1 MFFRDSEEFRSLI
14 TAFKKADE
22 RVLSTVLN
30 TNADSVEEYRNKT
43 FNYVNQ
49 VNVSLMKKTIAWA
62 EKDIPVTYQQ
72 GRKRVSK
79 DIALDTATMLGTFGL
94 VTLADVVIKGSKRP
108 KTTKKR
114 INIPPPSDNLSEKEQ
129 KKVNLH
135 TETAYIELSRRVQHA
150 TDLQK
155 EKINQAINQIEKSGY
170 GVTVERV
177 KDLLKDTLEKENKSL
192 FVTYSNGS
200 KMPLEKYAEMCA
212 RTSRLETI
220 NTGVFNR
227 VKELGYDLVLC
238 SVVPNCCPYCK
249 KYEGKVYSIS
259 GKDKRFPALYETALQ
274 KGYNVMHPN
283 CRHEFTLFVESMVTA
298 TDLNKLI
305 AKSNRFEEFNK
316 NDKIFKIYN
325 KNQALQRQ
333 WIEEFR
339 EYSRM
344 KAYYK
349 EINKEIPYKT
359 LASFRRSYRADKNS
373 MAYKKAHYWKLSE
386 NQIKNMPPP
395 PFNADVI
402 MSEDYVN
409 KFAGLGN
416 KLVVRVLAR
425 EAKQCIKRADKSTV
439 EFGRLIDLN
448 GNIVKR
454 ISGMNSSA
462 DYEDFKFEKYE
473 KNSLILVHNHPHSS
487 SFSFDDILTVSQY
500 PQIKT
505 IIAVGHDGTVYS
517 LSIGDG
523 KRVDRSNYMDYNKY
537 VNLNN
542 GNIDD
547 ALKYLSKEFKWRYE
561 KK

>member
-1 MFFRDSEEFRSLI
+1 MFFRDSEEFRALI

-22 RVLSTVLN
+22 RVLSTVLK
-30 TNADSVEEYRNKT
+30 TNADSVEEYRDKT

-49 VNVSLMKKTIAWA
+49 VNASLMKKTIAWA

-72 GRKRVSK
+72 GRKQVSK
-79 DIALDTATMLGTFGL
+79 NIALDTATMLGTFGL
-94 VTLADVVIKGSKRP
+94 ITLADEVVKGNKRP

-155 EKINQAINQIEKSGY
+155 EKINQAIKQIEKSGY

-177 KDLLKDTLEKENKSL
+177 KDLLKNTLEKENKSL

-305 AKSNRFEEFNK
+305 AKSNHFEELDK

-349 EINKEIPYKT
+349 AINKEIPYKT

-386 NQIKNMPPP
+386 NQIKTMPTP
-395 PFNADVI
+395 PFNADVVL
-402 MSEDYVN
+402 SEDYVN

-416 KLVVRVLAR
+416 KLIVRVLAR

-505 IIAVGHDGTVYS
+505 IIAVGHDGSVYS

-523 KRVDRSNYMDYNKY
+523 ERLDRSYLFKYNKIMQ
-537 VNLNN
+537 NCNN
-542 GNIDD
+542 DTD
-547 ALKYLSKEFKWRYE
+547 EALYELSSKYKWRYE

>member
-1 MFFRDSEEFRSLI
+1 MFFRDSEEFRALI
-14 TAFKKADE
+14 KAFKKADE
-22 RVLSTVLN
+22 RVLSTVLK

-49 VNVSLMKKTIAWA
+49 VNASLMKKTIAWA

-72 GRKRVSK
+72 GRKQVSK
-79 DIALDTATMLGTFGL
+79 NIALDTATMLGTFGL
-94 VTLADVVIKGSKRP
+94 ITLADEVIKGSKRP
-108 KTTKKR
+108 KTTRKR

-155 EKINQAINQIEKSGY
+155 EKINQAIKQIEKSGY

-177 KDLLKDTLEKENKSL
+177 KDLLKNTLEKENKSL

-305 AKSNRFEEFNK
+305 AKSNHFEEFDK

-333 WIEEFR
+333 WIDEFR
-339 EYSRM
+339 R
-344 KAYYK
+344 YK
-349 EINKEIPYKT
+349 ELKSLMGNDLKYTT
-359 LASFRRSYRADKNS
+359 LASFRRAYRSDENS
-373 MAYKKAHYWKLSE
+373 FAYKCSH
-386 NQIKNMPPP
+386 NT
-395 PFNADVI
+395 
-402 MSEDYVN
+402 
-409 KFAGLGN
+409 
-416 KLVVRVLAR
+416 VR
-425 EAKQCIKRADKSTV
+425 
-439 EFGRLIDLN
+439 
-448 GNIVKR
+448 
-454 ISGMNSSA
+454 
-462 DYEDFKFEKYE
+462 DFKQYLEWQNVIGKENLPDSLEKFQDL
-473 KNSLILVHNHPHSS
+473 K
-487 SFSFDDILTVSQY
+487 
-500 PQIKT
+500 
-505 IIAVGHDGTVYS
+505 
-517 LSIGDG
+517 
-523 KRVDRSNYMDYNKY
+523 YNK
-537 VNLNN
+537 
-542 GNIDD
+542 IE
-547 ALKYLSKEFKWRYE
+547 EFKWLEKDKEIFSEINKKEWSDVFKLRTKEVYLDFKKQKINLCVHALSRYISRNMDKDSFFE
-561 KK
+561 IDKRNFNYIQEDGKKIKYYNCWAVIYNKEGDEIVSFVKRNTVKRGWKEI